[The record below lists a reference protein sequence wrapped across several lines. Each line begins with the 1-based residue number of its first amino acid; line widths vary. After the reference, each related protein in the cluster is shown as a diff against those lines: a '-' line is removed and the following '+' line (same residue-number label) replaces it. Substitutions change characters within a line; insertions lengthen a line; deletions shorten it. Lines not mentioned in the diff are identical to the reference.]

1 MNATVRETQI
11 RGGSHVD
18 YILIGAVA
26 LLLALGAQMVY
37 SASVVI
43 AHNEFGDETYFFTRQ
58 LTWIVVGTVALV
70 VAASVD
76 YHRWQKVSL
85 LMLVVT
91 VAALVLVL
99 VPGLGTVQYGS
110 ARWLKLG
117 PLPSFQPSEVAKITV
132 VIYMAD
138 WLARKGRGVS
148 RFTHGS
154 IPFLIILSVIAGLVV
169 VEPDMGTAVII
180 CAVAFSVFFVA
191 GANLWHL
198 VIGFVPGGVLTAMVV
213 TYAAPYRAERLA
225 GYLDPFADPLGKGWQ
240 AMQTFIALGSGG
252 LMGVGFGMSRQ
263 KAYYLPNAHTD
274 SILAI
279 IGEELGLVGT
289 VTVILLLMVIGWR
302 GLRIALR
309 APDPFGRLLAL
320 GLTAKILWQAIINIG
335 AVTSS
340 LPYTGVTLPFVSFG
354 GNSLCMTMIGV
365 GLLLSVSRF
374 AMTAPAVVRLNR
386 PPADPPRQIDKHP
399 RSASGLPMAGS
410 RAHA

>member
-1 MNATVRETQI
+1 MRA
-11 RGGSHVD
+11 RGHVD
-18 YILIGAVA
+18 YILITAVA

-58 LTWIVVGTVALV
+58 LLWIGVGSVMMI
-70 VAASVD
+70 VAASID

-85 LMLVVT
+85 LLLLVAV
-91 VAALVLVL
+91 VALILVL
-99 VPGLGTVQYGS
+99 VPGLGLMLSGS
-110 ARWLKLG
+110 SRWLKLG
-117 PLPSFQPSEVAKITV
+117 PLPSFQPSEFAKVAV

-138 WLARKGRGVS
+138 WLARKGRDIA
-148 RFTHGS
+148 RLTHGS
-154 IPFLIILSVIAGLVV
+154 IPFLIILGLVAGLVIL
-169 VEPDMGTAVII
+169 EPDMGTAVIV

-198 VIGFVPGGVLTAMVV
+198 VLGFVPGGLAVAWVATH
-213 TYAAPYRAERLA
+213 AAQYRAERFA
-225 GYLDPFADPLGKGWQ
+225 GFLDPSADPLGKGWQ

-252 LMGVGFGMSRQ
+252 LTGVGLGMSRQ

-289 VTVILLLMVIGWR
+289 MTVVLLLVIIGWR
-302 GLRIALR
+302 GLKIALQ

-320 GLTAKILWQAIINIG
+320 GLISKILWQAIINIG

-354 GNSLCMTMIGV
+354 GNSLCMTMAAV

-374 AMTAPAVVRLNR
+374 ARTADSPNRIKR
-386 PPADPPRQIDKHP
+386 PPADPGGPSGPIQKHP
-399 RSASGLPMAGS
+399 RPLAVASTVASS

>member
-1 MNATVRETQI
+1 
-11 RGGSHVD
+11 
-18 YILIGAVA
+18 
-26 LLLALGAQMVY
+26 
-37 SASVVI
+37 
-43 AHNEFGDETYFFTRQ
+43 
-58 LTWIVVGTVALV
+58 
-70 VAASVD
+70 
-76 YHRWQKVSL
+76 
-85 LMLVVT
+85 VT
-91 VAALVLVL
+91 VVALVLVL
-99 VPGLGTVQYGS
+99 VPAFGVVQYGS
-110 ARWLKLG
+110 ARWLKIG
-117 PLPSFQPSEVAKITV
+117 PLPSFQPSELAKIAV

-154 IPFLIILSVIAGLVV
+154 IPFLIILSIIAGLVV

-198 VIGFVPGGVLTAMVV
+198 IIGFVPGGIITAIAI
-213 TYAAPYRAERLA
+213 TFAAPYRAERLA
-225 GYLDPFADPLGKGWQ
+225 GFLDPLADPLGKGWQ

-252 LMGVGFGMSRQ
+252 LTGVGFGMSRQ
-263 KAYYLPNAHTD
+263 KAYFLPNAHTD

-279 IGEELGLVGT
+279 IGEELGLIGT
-289 VTVILLLMVIGWR
+289 LTVVALLMVVGWR

-365 GLLLSVSRF
+365 GLMLSVSRF
-374 AMTAPAVVRLNR
+374 ARTTPAVNRLNR
-386 PPADPPRQIDKHP
+386 PPAEPPRPIDKHP
-399 RSASGLPMAGS
+399 RPSGALPMAGS

>member
-1 MNATVRETQI
+1 VKS
-11 RGGSHVD
+11 GSHAD
-18 YILIGAVA
+18 YVLIGAVG

-58 LTWIVVGTVALV
+58 LTWIAVGTVGLV
-70 VAASVD
+70 IAASVD

-85 LMLVVT
+85 ALLLVT
-91 VAALVLVL
+91 VVALVLVL
-99 VPGLGTVQYGS
+99 VPSFGMVQYGS
-110 ARWLKLG
+110 ARWLRIG
-117 PLPSFQPSEVAKITV
+117 PMPSFQPSELAKIAV
-132 VIYMAD
+132 CIYMAD
-138 WLARKGRGVS
+138 WLARKGQSGVS
-148 RFTHGS
+148 RFMQGS
-154 IPFLIILSVIAGLVV
+154 IPFLIILSIIAGLVV

-198 VIGFVPGGVLTAMVV
+198 VIGFVPGGLAVAAVV
-213 TYAAPYRAERLA
+213 TFAAPYRAERLA
-225 GYLDPFADPLGKGWQ
+225 GFLNPLADPLGKGWQ

-252 LMGVGFGMSRQ
+252 LFGVGFGMSRQ
-263 KAYYLPNAHTD
+263 KAYFLPNAHTD

-289 VTVILLLMVIGWR
+289 LTVVILLMVIGWR

-320 GLTAKILWQAIINIG
+320 GLTAKILWQSIINIG

-365 GLLLSVSRF
+365 GLMLSVSRF
-374 AMTAPAVVRLNR
+374 ARTTTAVNRLNR

-399 RSASGLPMAGS
+399 RAIEKGPRSSGAFPIAGS

>member
-1 MNATVRETQI
+1 MNQVK
-11 RGGSHVD
+11 GGSHVD

-26 LLLALGAQMVY
+26 LLLAIGAQMVY

-58 LTWIVVGTVALV
+58 LTWIAVGSLALIFT
-70 VAASVD
+70 ASVD

-85 LMLVVT
+85 ALLIVT
-91 VAALVLVL
+91 VIALVLVL
-99 VPGLGTVQYGS
+99 VPSLGTTQYGS
-110 ARWLKLG
+110 SRWLKLG
-117 PLPSFQPSEVAKITV
+117 PLPSFQPSELTKVAV

-148 RFTHGS
+148 GFFHGS
-154 IPFLIILSVIAGLVV
+154 VPFLIILSLIAGLVL

-198 VIGFVPGGVLTAMVV
+198 VIGFLPGGTAVAGLVIFM
-213 TYAAPYRAERLA
+213 ASYRADRLA
-225 GYLDPFADPLGKGWQ
+225 GFWNPEADPLGKGWQ

-252 LMGVGFGMSRQ
+252 LTGVGFGMSRQ
-263 KAYYLPNAHTD
+263 KAYFLPNAHTD

-279 IGEELGLVGT
+279 IGEELGLIGT
-289 VTVILLLMVIGWR
+289 LTVVILLMVIGWR

-320 GLTAKILWQAIINIG
+320 GLTAKVIWQAIINIG

-374 AMTAPAVVRLNR
+374 AQTTPAMTRLN
-386 PPADPPRQIDKHP
+386 PPPTNPPRVLDKHP
-399 RSASGLPMAGS
+399 RAPAALPLAGS

>member
-1 MNATVRETQI
+1 M

-58 LTWIVVGTVALV
+58 LTWIAIGTIGLI

-85 LMLVVT
+85 ALLIVT
-91 VAALVLVL
+91 VIALVLVL
-99 VPGLGTVQYGS
+99 IPGLGMVQYGS

-117 PLPSFQPSEVAKITV
+117 PLPSFQPSELAKVAV

-138 WLARKGRGVS
+138 WLARKGRNVS

-154 IPFLIILSVIAGLVV
+154 VPFLIILGLIAGLVL

-198 VIGFVPGGVLTAMVV
+198 VLGFVPGGVATVMAV
-213 TYAAPYRAERLA
+213 TYAAPYRAERFA
-225 GYLDPFADPLGKGWQ
+225 GFLDPFADPLGKGWQ

-252 LMGVGFGMSRQ
+252 LTGLGFGMSRQ
-263 KAYYLPNAHTD
+263 KAYFLPNAHTD

-289 VTVILLLMVIGWR
+289 VAVIVLLMVIGWR
-302 GLRIALR
+302 GLRIALH

-320 GLTAKILWQAIINIG
+320 GLTAKVLWQAIINIG

-365 GLLLSVSRF
+365 GLMLSVSRF
-374 AMTAPAVVRLNR
+374 AITTPNVTRMTR
-386 PPADPPRQIDKHP
+386 PPADPPRQPERAP
-399 RSASGLPMAGS
+399 RSSGAIPMTGS
-410 RAHA
+410 RVHA

>member
-1 MNATVRETQI
+1 VKS
-11 RGGSHVD
+11 GSHAD
-18 YILIGAVA
+18 YLLIGAVG
-26 LLLALGAQMVY
+26 LLLAIGAQMVY

-43 AHNEFGDETYFFTRQ
+43 AHNEFGDDTYFFTRQ
-58 LTWIVVGTVALV
+58 LTWIAVGTVGLV
-70 VAASVD
+70 VAASID

-85 LMLVVT
+85 WLLLATVVT
-91 VAALVLVL
+91 LVLVM
-99 VPGLGTVQYGS
+99 VPGLGVVQYGS

-117 PLPSFQPSEVAKITV
+117 PLPPVQPSELAKIAV

-180 CAVAFSVFFVA
+180 CAIAFSVFFVA

-198 VIGFVPGGVLTAMVV
+198 VIGFVPGGALTALVV
-213 TYAAPYRAERLA
+213 TFAAPYRAERLA
-225 GYLDPFADPLGKGWQ
+225 GFLNPFADPLGKGWQ
-240 AMQTFIALGSGG
+240 AVQTFIALGSGG
-252 LMGVGFGMSRQ
+252 LTGVGFGMSRQ
-263 KAYYLPNAHTD
+263 KAYFLPNAHTD

-289 VTVILLLMVIGWR
+289 VTVIVLLMIVGWR

-354 GNSLCMTMIGV
+354 GNSLCMTMVGV
-365 GLLLSVSRF
+365 GLMLSVSRF
-374 AMTAPAVVRLNR
+374 ANNAATPELNRINR
-386 PPADPPRQIDKHP
+386 PPAERPVRPIDKHP
-399 RSASGLPMAGS
+399 RASGALPIVGS

>member
-1 MNATVRETQI
+1 M
-11 RGGSHVD
+11 RGGGHVD
-18 YILIGAVA
+18 YILIGAVVV
-26 LLLALGAQMVY
+26 LLAFGAQMVY

-43 AHNEFGDETYFFTRQ
+43 AHNEFNDETYFFTRQ
-58 LTWIVVGTVALV
+58 LTWIVVGTIGLI

-85 LMLVVT
+85 LLLVVT
-91 VAALVLVL
+91 VVALVLVL
-99 VPGLGTVQYGS
+99 VPGLGMVQYGS

-117 PLPSFQPSEVAKITV
+117 PLPSFQPSELAKITV

-138 WLARKGRGVS
+138 WLARKGHRVS
-148 RFTHGS
+148 RFSTGS
-154 IPFLIILSVIAGLVV
+154 IPFLIILGLIAGLVV

-198 VIGFVPGGVLTAMVV
+198 IIGFVPGGILTAVAV

-225 GYLDPFADPLGKGWQ
+225 GFLDPFADPLGKGWQ

-252 LMGVGFGMSRQ
+252 LTGVGFGMSRQ
-263 KAYYLPNAHTD
+263 KAYFLPNAHTD

-279 IGEELGLVGT
+279 IGEELGLIGT
-289 VTVILLLMVIGWR
+289 VAVILLLMVIGWR

-354 GNSLCMTMIGV
+354 GNSLCMTMIGI
-365 GLLLSVSRF
+365 GLMLSVSRF
-374 AMTAPAVVRLNR
+374 AIATPTTARFNR
-386 PPADPPRQIDKHP
+386 PPADPPRSIEKQP
-399 RSASGLPMAGS
+399 RSNGALPMAGS

>member
-1 MNATVRETQI
+1 VRSASRI
-11 RGGSHVD
+11 D
-18 YILIGAVA
+18 YILVGAVV
-26 LLLALGAQMVY
+26 LILALGAQMVY

-58 LTWIVVGTVALV
+58 LTWIAVGTVGLI

-85 LMLVVT
+85 LLLIVT
-91 VAALVLVL
+91 VVALILVL

-110 ARWLKLG
+110 SRWLKLG
-117 PLPSFQPSEVAKITV
+117 PLPSFQPSELAKVAV

-138 WLARKGRGVS
+138 WLARKGKRVS
-148 RFTHGS
+148 KFTTGS
-154 IPFLIILSVIAGLVV
+154 IPFLIILSVVAGLVV

-198 VIGFVPGGVLTAMVV
+198 VIGFVPGGILTALLV
-213 TYAAPYRAERLA
+213 TFAAPYRAERWA
-225 GYLDPFADPLGKGWQ
+225 GFLDPLADPLGKGWQ

-252 LMGVGFGMSRQ
+252 LTGVGFGMSRQ
-263 KAYYLPNAHTD
+263 KAYFLPNAHTD

-279 IGEELGLVGT
+279 IGEELGLIGT
-289 VTVILLLMVIGWR
+289 MAVIVLLMVIGWR
-302 GLRIALR
+302 GLLIALR
-309 APDPFGRLLAL
+309 APDPYGRLLAL

-354 GNSLCMTMIGV
+354 GNSLCMTMIGI
-365 GLLLSVSRF
+365 GLMLSVSRF
-374 AMTAPAVVRLNR
+374 AQATPAVNRLNR
-386 PPADPPRQIDKHP
+386 PHSEPPHPIDKHP
-399 RSASGLPMAGS
+399 RSGGAYPIAGS

>member
-1 MNATVRETQI
+1 MRSA
-11 RGGSHVD
+11 SHID
-18 YILIGAVA
+18 YILVGAVA
-26 LLLALGAQMVY
+26 LLLAFGAQMVY
-37 SASVVI
+37 SSSVVI

-58 LTWIVVGTVALV
+58 LTWIAVGTVGAII
-70 VAASVD
+70 AASVD

-85 LMLVVT
+85 LLLVAT
-91 VAALVLVL
+91 VVALILVL
-99 VPGLGTVQYGS
+99 VPGLGVVQYGS

-117 PLPSFQPSEVAKITV
+117 PLPSFQPSELAKIAV

-154 IPFLIILSVIAGLVV
+154 IPFLIILSVVAGLVV

-198 VIGFVPGGVLTAMVV
+198 VIGFVPGGIITALLI
-213 TYAAPYRAERLA
+213 TYAAPYRAERFA
-225 GYLDPFADPLGKGWQ
+225 GFLDPLADPLGKGWQ

-252 LMGVGFGMSRQ
+252 LTGVGFGMSRQ
-263 KAYYLPNAHTD
+263 KAYFLPNAHTD

-279 IGEELGLVGT
+279 IGEELGLIGT
-289 VTVILLLMVIGWR
+289 MVVIFLLMVIGWR

-309 APDPFGRLLAL
+309 APDPYGRLLAL

-354 GNSLCMTMIGV
+354 GNSLCMTMIGI
-365 GLLLSVSRF
+365 GLMLSVSRF
-374 AMTAPAVVRLNR
+374 AQVTPAPTVNRLNR
-386 PPADPPRQIDKHP
+386 PPSDGPTTIDKHP
-399 RSASGLPMAGS
+399 RSSGAYPGTGS
-410 RAHA
+410 RVHA

>member
-1 MNATVRETQI
+1 M

-18 YILIGAVA
+18 YILIGAVV

-58 LTWIVVGTVALV
+58 LIWIAVGSVGLI

-85 LMLVVT
+85 LLLIVT
-91 VAALVLVL
+91 VVALVLVL
-99 VPGLGTVQYGS
+99 VPGLGMIQYGS
-110 ARWLKLG
+110 ARWVKIG
-117 PLPSFQPSEVAKITV
+117 PLPSFQPSELAKIAV

-138 WLARKGRGVS
+138 WLARKGRGVAH
-148 RFTHGS
+148 FTHGS
-154 IPFLIILSVIAGLVV
+154 IPFLIILSLVAGLVV

-180 CAVAFSVFFVA
+180 CAVAFSVFFAA

-198 VIGFVPGGVLTAMVV
+198 IIGFVPGGVLTAVIVML
-213 TYAAPYRAERLA
+213 AAPYRAERLA
-225 GYLDPFADPLGKGWQ
+225 GFLDPFADPLGKGWQ

-252 LMGVGFGMSRQ
+252 LTGVGFGMSRQ

-279 IGEELGLVGT
+279 IGEELGLIGT
-289 VTVILLLMVIGWR
+289 ITVIVLLMVVGWR

-365 GLLLSVSRF
+365 GLMLSVSRF
-374 AMTAPAVVRLNR
+374 ARTTPSANRLNR
-386 PPADPPRQIDKHP
+386 PPADPPNPIDKRP
-399 RSASGLPMAGS
+399 RAGGALPMVGS
-410 RAHA
+410 RVHA

>member
-1 MNATVRETQI
+1 V
-11 RGGSHVD
+11 RGGSHAD
-18 YILIGAVA
+18 YILIGAVVA
-26 LLLALGAQMVY
+26 ILAFGAQMVY

-43 AHNEFGDETYFFTRQ
+43 AHNEFGDETYFFVRQ
-58 LTWIVVGTVALV
+58 LTWIAVGTVGLI

-85 LMLVVT
+85 LLLVVT
-91 VAALVLVL
+91 VVALVLVL

-117 PLPSFQPSEVAKITV
+117 PLPSFQPSELAKVAV

-138 WLARKGRGVS
+138 WLARKGKGVS

-198 VIGFVPGGVLTAMVV
+198 VIGFVPGGALTAVVV

-225 GYLDPFADPLGKGWQ
+225 GFLDPFADPLGKGWQ

-252 LMGVGFGMSRQ
+252 LTGVGLGMSRQ
-263 KAYYLPNAHTD
+263 KAYFLPNAHTD

-289 VTVILLLMVIGWR
+289 VAVIALLMIVGWR
-302 GLRIALR
+302 GLRISLR

-320 GLTAKILWQAIINIG
+320 GLTAKILWQAIINVG

-354 GNSLCMTMIGV
+354 GNSLCMTMIGI

-374 AMTAPAVVRLNR
+374 ALTSPTVTRVMR
-386 PPADPPRQIDKHP
+386 PPADPPRQIDPHA
-399 RSASGLPMAGS
+399 RTSGGLPMPG